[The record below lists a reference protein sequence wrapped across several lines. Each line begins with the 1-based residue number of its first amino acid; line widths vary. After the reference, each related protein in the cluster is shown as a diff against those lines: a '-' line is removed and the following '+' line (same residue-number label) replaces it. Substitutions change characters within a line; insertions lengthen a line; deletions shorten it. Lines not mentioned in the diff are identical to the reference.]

1 MRKPLTPWSEG
12 WIEAIEREREQ
23 LEALSASALIAVYGE
38 RDAMLID
45 EVIADIA
52 FEQHIGPW
60 LDDEHE
66 SSDWEVR
73 TTEIAALALWDI
85 KRRVDRKT
93 RRLIEDWLSDRA
105 EKAVRKE
112 AQVRAQEETDYRVFL
127 HELMQAA

>member
-1 MRKPLTPWSEG
+1 MSSRRLTPWSES
-12 WIEAIEREREQ
+12 WLEAIEREREQ
-23 LEALSASALIAVYGE
+23 LEALSASALIAAIGE
-38 RDAMLID
+38 TEAMLID

-66 SSDWEVR
+66 EQCWAPLFAE
-73 TTEIAALALWDI
+73 TAALALWDI

-105 EKAVRKE
+105 EQAVRKE
-112 AQVRAQEETDYRVFL
+112 AQTRAQEETDYRVFVR
-127 HELMQAA
+127 ELLAA